1 MKHKQVTSKKK
12 GGGGGGIESRCQMVL
27 PPVYCSKGYSAD
39 SKTCSGA
46 PRDFLFVFWLSPPVG
61 SVPKSHS
68 LPNRRKL
75 SRVILLLTTYPKGGA
90 HLQGV
95 LSSPAIKGGLFR
107 ENPIYPVPSCPVLSP
122 PPPLSSIFRTYLPPR
137 STLKPISRGMLR
149 CSLRRG
155 GGPKSGATQTK
166 GRGFHDVPSARVFS
180 FAVHRSDRNR

>member
-1 MKHKQVTSKKK
+1 
-12 GGGGGGIESRCQMVL
+12 MVL

-46 PRDFLFVFWLSPPVG
+46 PRDFLFVFWLSPPVD

-90 HLQGV
+90 HSQGV
-95 LSSPAIKGGLFR
+95 RSSPAIKGGLFR
-107 ENPIYPVPSCPVLSP
+107 KNPIYPVPSCPVLPPSP
-122 PPPLSSIFRTYLPPR
+122 LLYLPYLPP
-137 STLKPISRGMLR
+137 TPEYFKADITGNAPLQFTP
-149 CSLRRG
+149 G